1 MGVCM
6 RVFVQLC
13 LYGCAY
19 GSVCLTTFVWVYVC
33 VCLFDCKSVWVYV
46 CVCLC
51 ACMFV
56 WVYVCVCLCSYVCM
70 GVRMRLFV

>member
-46 CVCLC
+46 CVCL
-51 ACMFV
+51 FD
-56 WVYVCVCLCSYVCM
+56 LYVCM
-70 GVRMRLFV
+70 GVCMRMFV